1 MYRTNNVG
9 SILGSK
15 NVSLLWQGHL
25 CYRANN
31 VGSVLGSK
39 NVSLLWQV
47 IYVQDKTT
55 LDQERC
61 P

>member
-15 NVSLLWQGHL
+15 NVSLLWEVIYAQD
-25 CYRANN
+25 N

-47 IYVQDKTT
+47 IYVQDKQCWVSPG
-55 LDQERC
+55 L
-61 P
+61 